1 MTELVAL
8 TDELRVTTEMLGK
21 VIARLDAA
29 DRRANRHRLWT
40 GVLALCVLCNAVLFG
55 LFYADDQNDDATGC
69 LRANATRADIREAI
83 LETVRTVS
91 AGSENPERVDAVL
104 MRIDES
110 LRKTLP
116 DRNC

>member
-1 MTELVAL
+1 MTAELTAL
-8 TDELRVTTEMLGK
+8 TDELRVTTEMLGR
-21 VIARLDAA
+21 VVARLDEA

-55 LFYADDQNDDATGC
+55 LFWENQRDEETASC

-83 LETVRTVS
+83 LDTVRTV
-91 AGSENPERVDAVL
+91 ATGEDPDELNAVL
-104 MRIDES
+104 MRIDQS

-116 DRNC
+116 DRTC